1 MKNLK
6 VHWAGILA
14 IAIAASITS
23 CNNER
28 RVEEYNKTKLL
39 REMPSFE
46 QVFERTEKVIE
57 ETPID
62 EIIIPEGLIL
72 EDTETTENTEET
84 GFSK

>member
-1 MKNLK
+1 MKNFK
-6 VHWAGILA
+6 VNLPLVLA
-14 IAIAASITS
+14 ITLAVTVTS
-23 CNNER
+23 CENER

-39 REMPSFE
+39 REIPSFE